1 MKLVTNNAV
10 ANVASP
16 PRSNEVLRIEAELRS
31 AVRNARRALGGE
43 HVNTALC
50 LIQLAD
56 FLHHE
61 QRDAEAEAI
70 YRHAADVYETL
81 GLAHELLLA
90 IALRGLAL
98 TLCAQ
103 SRHAEAEAITAKST
117 ALIREFQ

>member
-1 MKLVTNNAV
+1 MKLVTNNTV
-10 ANVASP
+10 VTEVR

-31 AVRNARRALGGE
+31 AVRTTRRTCGSE

-50 LIQLAD
+50 LLHLAD

-61 QRDAEAEAI
+61 QRFPEAEVV

-81 GLAHELLLA
+81 GVAHELLLA

-98 TLCAQ
+98 CLCAQ
-103 SRHAEAEAITAKST
+103 ERHVEAEAITARAT
-117 ALIREFQ
+117 ALISEFQ